1 MQKNNDYLSLFTK
14 FVAFKTT
21 EKQIARKLLHFLFV
35 CGKMVVYKISVN
47 IKCEKENTMKKYESP
62 EIFII
67 MFAAE
72 DVITASNDANDDSQ
86 WTDFY

>member
-1 MQKNNDYLSLFTK
+1 
-14 FVAFKTT
+14 
-21 EKQIARKLLHFLFV
+21 
-35 CGKMVVYKISVN
+35 MVVYKISIN